1 MKRSKLKTI
10 LNFSWLALL
19 VSLVSSCSG
28 VPLLDPKGPV
38 GNEEKFLI
46 LISLG
51 LMLIVV
57 IPVLVLTLWF
67 SVHYRATNKKA
78 TFKPNWEGSP
88 KIEAIV
94 WLIPFVI
101 VAVLSYLTIKETG
114 ELDPYRPIASS
125 KAPIKV
131 EVISL
136 DWNWLFIYPDYDVAT
151 VNKLVVPVGTPLS
164 FDLTSAS
171 VMTSFFIPQLGSQMY
186 AMAGMVTH
194 LNLLASET
202 GIYQGQNQEFS
213 GDGYVTMHFPVN
225 VETREAFD
233 AWVRE
238 AKSGGDALDAQ
249 RYAALSSPQ
258 INYPATSFSS
268 VEPGLFDHLVGRF
281 RDWMGD
287 KKMPVGQA
295 MNAEPP
301 TVP

>member
-1 MKRSKLKTI
+1 MKRSRLRSF

-19 VSLVSSCSG
+19 VSLVASCSG

-57 IPVLVLTLWF
+57 VPVLVLTFWF
-67 SVHYRATNKKA
+67 SVHYRASNKKA

-88 KIEAIV
+88 RIEAVV

-101 VAVLSYLTIKETG
+101 VAILSFLTIKETG

-125 KAPIKV
+125 NPALKV
-131 EVISL
+131 EVVSL
-136 DWNWLFIYPDYDVAT
+136 DWNWLFIYPEYEIASI
-151 VNKLVVPVGTPLS
+151 NKLIVPVGTPIS

-186 AMAGMVTH
+186 AMPGMVTH

-202 GIYQGQNQEFS
+202 GTYQGQNQEFS
-213 GDGYVTMHFPVN
+213 GDGYVTMHFPVK
-225 VETREAFD
+225 VETKEAFD
-233 AWVRE
+233 VWVRD
-238 AKSGGDALDAQ
+238 AKAGNNALDTPL
-249 RYAALSSPQ
+249 YAAMSSPQ
-258 INYPATSFSS
+258 INYPAASFSS

-281 RDWMGD
+281 RGWIGD
-287 KKMPVGQA
+287 SKMPGGQA
-295 MNAEPP
+295 TNAETP